1 MDFELTDE
9 QALLRDSLQRLLST
23 EYSFERRQ
31 AMLRTAFGHSPAIW
45 KLLAEQGVLGAG
57 LPEEH
62 GGFGGPVETMIV
74 MEEIGRGLVLEP
86 YMSSVV
92 VCGGLIAD
100 LGTEAERREL
110 LPRIIGGDCC
120 AALAHHEADARYT
133 LSHVKTSVRRQA
145 AGLVLNGTK
154 TVIQDG
160 AVADIVVVSAR
171 DDDVGGLS
179 LLLLDSTT
187 PGLEWTR
194 YRTQDGRSGADL
206 ICKEVQVTEQHV
218 LGTRGAGLEAIE
230 LAVDAA
236 IAASCAEAVGA
247 MEAVNA
253 ATLEYLKTRQQ
264 FGQPIGRFQVLQH
277 RMADMFLQATQARS
291 MSFLATGRCREPDR
305 VRRRRALSAAKAFI
319 GKAARFVG
327 QQAVQ
332 LHGGMGMSAELC
344 VSHYF
349 KRLTLINATWGDVD
363 HHVGIVGD
371 LLLAGDL

>member
-9 QALLRDSLQRLLST
+9 QTLLRNSLQKLLST

-31 AMLRTAFGHSPAIW
+31 AMLQTPFGHSPAVW
-45 KLLAEQGVLGAG
+45 KLLAGQGVLGAG
-57 LPEEH
+57 LPEAQ

-74 MEEIGRGLVLEP
+74 MEEIGRALVLEP

-100 LGTEAERREL
+100 LGTEAERNEF
-110 LPRIIGGDCC
+110 LPRIIAGDCC

-133 LSHVKTSVRRQA
+133 LSHVKTSVRRQPG
-145 AGLVLNGTK
+145 GLVLNGTK
-154 TVIQDG
+154 TVVQDG
-160 AVADIVVVSAR
+160 AVADIVILSAQ
-171 DDDVGGLS
+171 DDEVGGLS

-187 PGLEWTR
+187 PGFEWIR

-206 ICKEVQVTEQHV
+206 ICRDVQVTEQHV
-218 LGTRGAGLEAIE
+218 LGARGAGLAAIE

-247 MEAVNA
+247 MDALNA
-253 ATLEYLKTRQQ
+253 ATLEHLKTRRQ

-305 VRRRRALSAAKAFI
+305 VQRRRALSAAKAFI

-332 LHGGMGMSAELC
+332 LHGGMGMSTQLS

-371 LLLAGDL
+371 LLLAAEQ